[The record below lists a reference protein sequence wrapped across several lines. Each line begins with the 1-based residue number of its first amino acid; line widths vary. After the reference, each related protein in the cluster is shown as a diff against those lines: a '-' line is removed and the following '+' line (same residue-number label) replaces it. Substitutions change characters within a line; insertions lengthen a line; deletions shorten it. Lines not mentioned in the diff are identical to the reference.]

1 MNINP
6 FDDFLVTPKRVIYID
21 FSVYVHGAI
30 FAWRIQ
36 KSTIPATYYCINSI
50 MTCLAAIK
58 SNRDD
63 TIIIAMDSYGKGN
76 WRRDYDSAYKQNRK
90 EARDK
95 QDDIDWGAEFNAMNK
110 LLANLHKSTHFIP
123 IQIDRLEADDIIS
136 YGCRHFK
143 DKLNVILTTDSD
155 MNQLYALG
163 NVKIYSPKAKRY
175 REVDN
180 PLKELAKKIQ
190 KETTD
195 NLITPVVT
203 ELDYQRRKAI
213 VNLLELPDEIEAPL
227 KIVYDNLEPKTGY
240 NPDNLKFPNIRKKYH
255 ALYGE

>member
-1 MNINP
+1 MTNINP

-21 FSVYVHGAI
+21 WSVYTHAAI

-36 KSTIPATYYCINSI
+36 KSSIPAAYYCINSI

-63 TIIIAMDSYGKGN
+63 TIIIAMDSYGKGDN
-76 WRRDYDSAYKQNRK
+76 AYKANRK

-95 QDDIDWGAEFNAMNK
+95 QDDIDWGAQFNDMNK

-136 YGCRHFK
+136 YGCRHFT
-143 DKLNVILTTDSD
+143 DKLNILLTTDSD

-203 ELDYQRRKAI
+203 ELDYQRRKTI
-213 VNLLELPDEIEAPL
+213 VNLLELPDEIDALL
-227 KIVYDNLEPKTGY
+227 KIVYDNLEPKTNY
-240 NPDNLKFPNIRKKYH
+240 NPDNLKFPNIRKKYK